1 MNAKKNES
9 KGITLIALVI
19 SIIVLLILAGVTIA
33 ALSGDNGILTRAKEA
48 KEKTN
53 TSDIIEEI
61 NLAIITST
69 TETSGNIDKEMLR
82 KELEN
87 KNIKVETEDN
97 EFPWKINY
105 KEKIFEI
112 DENFNVKEISEK
124 MKINVSA
131 EQINLSP
138 ERYYGKIAL
147 NYTKEN
153 LTYRI
158 FYVDKN
164 NEFGDGK
171 NTIYLKADWNEN
183 NIRLTDYIKY
193 EPKDKDLEIYKRMNK
208 KWSEKRGT
216 LKSSSWNDNE
226 RAVSWLSSA
235 SQWEKYKDNS
245 KANYAIG
252 TPSVE
257 MYVASYNQV
266 SHKEIGNY
274 ILGAEYREIEVP
286 GYIYTLD
293 GKQSTVS
300 NNDYYAG
307 TDTIDYKGY
316 GGMYAGRKSSKYFWL
331 ASPLSEGINYVCM
344 ISGNYAGLSKDNYTG
359 LNGICPT
366 ICIKEGIKIEVEE

>member
-1 MNAKKNES
+1 MTVSE
-9 KGITLIALVI
+9 VI
-19 SIIVLLILAGVTIA
+19 QKEHFDVAIQKVLMGN
-33 ALSGDNGILTRAKEA
+33 S
-48 KEKTN
+48 
-53 TSDIIEEI
+53 
-61 NLAIITST
+61 ITS
-69 TETSGNIDKEMLR
+69 L
-82 KELEN
+82 
-87 KNIKVETEDN
+87 KNIQRINFLEIFE
-97 EFPWKINY
+97 KINGVEDVLKQDPSNVY
-105 KEKIFEI
+105 PNMDWKTKEYYRNKI
-112 DENFNVKEISEK
+112 KEISEK

>member
-69 TETSGNIDKEMLR
+69 TEKSGNIDKEMLR

-245 KANYAIG
+245 KANYAI
-252 TPSVE
+252 
-257 MYVASYNQV
+257 
-266 SHKEIGNY
+266 
-274 ILGAEYREIEVP
+274 
-286 GYIYTLD
+286 
-293 GKQSTVS
+293 
-300 NNDYYAG
+300 
-307 TDTIDYKGY
+307 
-316 GGMYAGRKSSKYFWL
+316 
-331 ASPLSEGINYVCM
+331 
-344 ISGNYAGLSKDNYTG
+344 
-359 LNGICPT
+359 
-366 ICIKEGIKIEVEE
+366 